1 MEGERAA
8 HKAMCTASCS
18 NEPGWIPRK
27 GMREVGERQV
37 IADVETRENKRRV
50 STPAQK
56 MQVWTD
62 T

>member
-1 MEGERAA
+1 MGGERAA
-8 HKAMCTASCS
+8 HKATASCS
-18 NEPGWIPRK
+18 NEAGRIPQK
-27 GMREVGERQV
+27 GMREVGEREV
-37 IADVETRENKRRV
+37 IADVEISQNKHRA